1 VLVPPKGYL
10 QKLRELCTKHGIL
23 LIFDEVITGFG
34 RTGSAFGAQEFGV
47 TPDIIT
53 CAKGL
58 TNGAVPMG
66 AVFAKRAIH
75 DTFMQGPPGAIE
87 LFHGYTYSAHPIACA
102 AGLAAQK
109 IYLGEALFERA
120 KALAPYWSDA
130 VHSLRGRR
138 NVVDLRAY
146 GLVAG
151 IELGARE
158 GAPGARGYDALVA
171 AFNAGLLIR
180 TTGDTIAMS
189 PPLIIERK
197 DVDRIFETLAGIID
211 RLD

>member
-1 VLVPPKGYL
+1 
-10 QKLRELCTKHGIL
+10 
-23 LIFDEVITGFG
+23 
-34 RTGSAFGAQEFGV
+34 
-47 TPDIIT
+47 
-53 CAKGL
+53 
-58 TNGAVPMG
+58 
-66 AVFAKRAIH
+66 
-75 DTFMQGPPGAIE
+75 
-87 LFHGYTYSAHPIACA
+87 
-102 AGLAAQK
+102 
-109 IYLGEALFERA
+109 
-120 KALAPYWSDA
+120 
-130 VHSLRGRR
+130 VHSLSGRR